1 VFFRPGGR
9 RVGTFYKAWVTA
21 CDTANVAGRIFHDL
35 RRTAARDMVRSGT
48 PERVAMTVTGHETR
62 DVFERYNIVS
72 EQDRRDVA
80 ARNAGRLPVA
90 VAVGETRAQRRA
102 QRAENGRSGW
112 SRAARNY
119 ARELVDDTGLE
130 PVTSGM

>member
-1 VFFRPGGR
+1 
-9 RVGTFYKAWVTA
+9 
-21 CDTANVAGRIFHDL
+21 
-35 RRTAARDMVRSGT
+35 
-48 PERVAMTVTGHETR
+48 MTVTGHETR

-90 VAVGETRAQRRA
+90 IAVGDTKAQRQA
-102 QRAENGRSGW
+102 QRGKNLRCGLSRRGRKCGS
-112 SRAARNY
+112 Y
-119 ARELVDDTGLE
+119 LVDDTGLE